1 MTRRMDGT
9 SSWMVMTGEV
19 EQFVMILDSESN
31 SSRKGLVK
39 VGDVALLYINQRKI
53 QAIIRQNPMIIE
65 ALLLSSVGM
74 IITGGEL
81 DKN

>member
-9 SSWMVMTGEV
+9 SWMVMTGEV